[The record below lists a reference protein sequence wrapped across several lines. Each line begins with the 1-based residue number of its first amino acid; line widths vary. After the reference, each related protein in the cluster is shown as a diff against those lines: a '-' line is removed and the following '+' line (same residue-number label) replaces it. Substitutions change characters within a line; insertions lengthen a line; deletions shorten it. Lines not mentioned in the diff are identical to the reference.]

1 MRILIVEDNSRFGQ
15 LLADHLTAVGFTVD
29 LTRTAHDFRELAKRG
44 QHDLMLVDLALPDGD
59 GVELVREIRRNGS
72 SVPVLVLTARASVA
86 DRINGL
92 DAGADDY
99 LVKPFNVKEL
109 DARVRAL
116 LRRPASIAPQFLRA
130 GALRLDAATGAVYC
144 NGQRLNLRPSEQ
156 RLLGLLIRRSGHV
169 VTRDVIESAIHSME
183 SESTPN
189 AMEKLVSRLRKS
201 LSDQATGIEL
211 KTVKGLGYILEEVS

>member
-1 MRILIVEDNSRFGQ
+1 MRLLIVEDNARFGQ
-15 LLADHLTAVGFTVD
+15 LLADHLKATGFTVD
-29 LTRTAHDFRELAKRG
+29 LARTARDFRELADRG
-44 QHDLMLVDLALPDGD
+44 RHDLLLIDLALPDGD
-59 GVELVREIRRNGS
+59 GVDLVREIRRKGS
-72 SVPVLVLTARASVA
+72 SVPVLVLTARASVG
-86 DRINGL
+86 DRIAGL

-99 LVKPFNVKEL
+99 LVKPFNVSEL

-116 LRRPASIAPQFLRA
+116 LRRPANIAPQFLRA

-156 RLLGLLIRRSGHV
+156 RLLGLLIRRSGRV
-169 VTRDVIESAIHSME
+169 VTREVIESAIHSVE

-189 AMEKLVSRLRKS
+189 ALEKLVSRLRKT

-211 KTVKGLGYILEEVS
+211 KTVKGLGYVLEEVS